1 MLKVSSLR
9 HANVNQIFNIKDK
22 IIRKRAKHII
32 SENQRVLNA
41 VKDLE
46 ENNAINFGK
55 LMYESHK
62 SMAHDYEISSP
73 ELDSLVESAK
83 IAGATGA
90 RLTGAGFGGCVV
102 VLVPKSKI
110 EIISKNILEKCP
122 KSFFVSKL

>member
-1 MLKVSSLR
+1 MDCALLV
-9 HANVNQIFNIKDK
+9 

-55 LMYESHK
+55 LMYESHN
-62 SMAHDYEISSP
+62 SMAYDYEISSI
-73 ELDSLVESAK
+73 ELDNLVESAK
-83 IAGATGA
+83 VAGATGA

-102 VLVPKSKI
+102 VLVPKSKT
-110 EIISKNILEKCP
+110 EIISKSIIEKCP
-122 KSFFVSKL
+122 RSFLVTKL